1 MSSVSSCGAHTPAG
15 HVSFLHSPMPPHP
28 SDSRKYHRDPIRP
41 PERSDTAEGAEEK
54 IAKVPSLV
62 ASFPFV
68 VFSHFFD
75 SSGKQRP
82 EISVDA
88 LLVIFLCINFEGS

>member
-68 VFSHFFD
+68 
-75 SSGKQRP
+75 RP